1 MTTYGSWALVTGS
14 TDGIGKAIAFELAQK
29 NLNLVLIGR
38 NQNKLDT
45 VSTEIQEE
53 FKNVQIKKVVIDLSG
68 DMHEGIKSLRKAIE
82 GLDVGVLV
90 NCAGSANE
98 RPLFLDKG
106 KMEMWMAMIKVN
118 LEALTMVTR
127 VVLQGMIERKT
138 GAILNIGSGS
148 TLALPSFPLY
158 AVYAG
163 SKA

>member
-1 MTTYGSWALVTGS
+1 M
-14 TDGIGKAIAFELAQK
+14 
-29 NLNLVLIGR
+29 
-38 NQNKLDT
+38 
-45 VSTEIQEE
+45 
-53 FKNVQIKKVVIDLSG
+53 
-68 DMHEGIKSLRKAIE
+68 
-82 GLDVGVLV
+82 
-90 NCAGSANE
+90 
-98 RPLFLDKG
+98 
-106 KMEMWMAMIKVN
+106 MIKVN